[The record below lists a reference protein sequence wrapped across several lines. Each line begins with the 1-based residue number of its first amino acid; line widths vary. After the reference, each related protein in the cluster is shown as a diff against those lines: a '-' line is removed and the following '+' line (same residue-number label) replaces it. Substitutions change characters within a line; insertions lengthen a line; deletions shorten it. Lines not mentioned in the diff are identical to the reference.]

1 MEKTTVK
8 NESADKDMSEAKSSD
23 VNMSDEER
31 KRIIYGVTLRGSII
45 NMLLLVLKF
54 VAGFVGGSAA
64 MIADAVHSLSDFIT
78 DIIVVVFVRLGNK
91 PEDRDHDYGHGKY
104 ETLATA
110 IIGISLLFVGAM
122 ICYGGAEKVLKA
134 WQGEAPAMPGVIAF
148 VAAVVSIV
156 LKEWAYRFTA
166 AAGRRVQS
174 QAVVANA
181 WHHRS
186 DALSSIGTGIGIG
199 GALLLG
205 DKWTVLDPIA
215 AIIVSFFIMRT
226 AWSLLREALGEL
238 LEESLPEATEKEI
251 VDLVLKEH
259 EVSEIHHLRTRRI
272 GSHIAIDMHVRMPGD
287 TSLYD
292 AHRHAT
298 AIEQNLRSHF
308 GPNTYIN
315 LHVEPLKVNGE
326 YVEPF
331 KGKKKAD
338 ALRSEE

>member
-8 NESADKDMSEAKSSD
+8 NESADKNMSETKSSD

-31 KRIIYGVTLRGSII
+31 QRIIYGVTLRGSII

-166 AAGRRVQS
+166 AVGKRVQS

-272 GSHIAIDMHVRMPGD
+272 GNHIAIDMHVRMPGD

-298 AIEQNLRSHF
+298 DIEQNLRSHF

-331 KGKKKAD
+331 KGKKVK
-338 ALRSEE
+338 R

>member
-1 MEKTTVK
+1 
-8 NESADKDMSEAKSSD
+8 
-23 VNMSDEER
+23 
-31 KRIIYGVTLRGSII
+31 
-45 NMLLLVLKF
+45 ML
-54 VAGFVGGSAA
+54 
-64 MIADAVHSLSDFIT
+64 ADAVHSLSDFLT
-78 DIIVVVFVRLGNK
+78 DIVVLVFVKISNR
-91 PEDRDHDYGHGKY
+91 PADRKHSYGYGKY
-104 ETLATA
+104 ETLATLC
-110 IIGISLLFVGAM
+110 IGIALLAVGIGIAVD
-122 ICYGGAEKVLKA
+122 GVEKIIQV
-134 WQGEAPAMPGVIAF
+134 WNGETLAQPGWIAF
-148 VAAVVSIV
+148 WAAIASIA
-156 LKEWAYRFTA
+156 LKELTYWLTI
-166 AAGRRVQS
+166 RVAKQVDS
-174 QAVVANA
+174 EALRANA

-199 GALLLG
+199 GALLFG

-251 VDLVLKEH
+251 VDLVLKED

-287 TSLYD
+287 ISLYD

-331 KGKKKAD
+331 KGKKAF
-338 ALRSEE
+338 